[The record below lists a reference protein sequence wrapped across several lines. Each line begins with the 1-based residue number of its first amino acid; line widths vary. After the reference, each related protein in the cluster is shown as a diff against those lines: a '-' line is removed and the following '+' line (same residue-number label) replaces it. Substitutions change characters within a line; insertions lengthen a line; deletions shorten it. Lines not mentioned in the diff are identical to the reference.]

1 MDVFTFEDA
10 GSQPGLALS
19 NPHSATHMTGLDV
32 AADSTSPSCA
42 GGFTAAMGD
51 DHEPEVLDNRPPN
64 GMLVLHGRIFRDRAR
79 LLLRFQVAKLIQQFC
94 GKSTSSQGFLLVLFF
109 FYCFIKIAEET
120 AFFIV

>member
-10 GSQPGLALS
+10 G
-19 NPHSATHMTGLDV
+19 NPGLDV
-32 AADSTSPSCA
+32 AAGSTSPTCA
-42 GGFTAAMGD
+42 GD
-51 DHEPEVLDNRPPN
+51 DHEQEVLEHSPPD
-64 GMLVLHGRIFRDRAR
+64 GMLVLHGRIFRDPAR

-94 GKSTSSQGFLLVLFF
+94 GKSTNSQSFLLVLFF